1 MDQTISELARATAF
15 EPDDLMVLERSGE
28 AMAIPEGLL
37 IKTLTEAADGHGG
50 IRSIQKTGT
59 AGLVDTYTV
68 TLADG
73 TTYAIPVT
81 NGEKGE
87 KGEQG
92 EKGDKGDP
100 PPLTMREISYQ
111 VSDSGTSVPS
121 GPWKPVPQAAAQGK
135 YLWTRTRI
143 VFNQNDIVVFYGVSY
158 MGLDGQGAART
169 QTVTLERLKWQDNL
183 QTVKVTGVTADNI
196 VVVSPAA
203 QAYIAY
209 TDALVRCVEQTA
221 GALTFLCEAAPE
233 VDIPVNVLTFGTEA
247 SA

>member
-28 AMAIPEGLL
+28 AMAIPEELL
-37 IKTLTEAADGHGG
+37 IRTLTEAADGHGG

-68 TLADG
+68 TMADG
-73 TTYAIPVT
+73 TTYPITVT
-81 NGEKGE
+81 NGAKGE

-92 EKGDKGDP
+92 EKGEKGDP

-111 VSDSGTSVPS
+111 VSDSGTVVPS
-121 GPWKPVPQAAAQGK
+121 GTWEPGPQAAAQGK
-135 YLWTRTRI
+135 YLWTRSKI
-143 VFNQNDIVVFYGVSY
+143 VFNQDSIVVFYGVSY

-203 QAYIAY
+203 QAYMAY
-209 TDALVRCVEQTA
+209 TDALIRCVEQTA
-221 GALTFLCEAAPE
+221 GALTFLCEEVPE
-233 VDIPVNVLTFGTEA
+233 VNVPVNVLMFGTEA

>member
-28 AMAIPEGLL
+28 AMAIPEELL
-37 IKTLTEAADGHGG
+37 IKTLVAAGDGHGG

-73 TTYAIPVT
+73 TTSTLTVT
-81 NGEKGE
+81 NGEKGD
-87 KGEQG
+87 KGDKG

-111 VSDSGTSVPS
+111 VSDSGTVVPS
-121 GPWKPVPQAAAQGK
+121 GRWEPVPQAAAQGK
-135 YLWTRTRI
+135 YLWTRTTI
-143 VFNQNDIVVFYGVSY
+143 VFNQNSIVVFYGVSY
-158 MGLDGQGAART
+158 MGLDGLGAPRT
-169 QTVTLERLKWQDNL
+169 RTITLERMKWTNHQQTVT
-183 QTVKVTGVTADNI
+183 VSGVTADNI

-203 QAYIAY
+203 QAYKAY
-209 TDALVRCVEQTA
+209 TDAMVRCAEQQA
-221 GALTFLCEAAPE
+221 GALTFVCEEVPE
-233 VDIPVNVLTFGTEA
+233 VDVPVNVLMFGTEA

>member
-1 MDQTISELARATAF
+1 MDQTISELARAAAF

-28 AMAIPEGLL
+28 AMAIPEELL

-50 IRSIQKTGT
+50 IRSLLKTGT
-59 AGLVDTYTV
+59 AGLVDTYTI
-68 TLADG
+68 TMADG
-73 TTYAIPVT
+73 TTYTIPVT
-81 NGEKGE
+81 N
-87 KGEQG
+87 G

-121 GPWKPVPQAAAQGK
+121 GTWKPVPQAAAQGK

-158 MGLDGQGAART
+158 MGLDGLGAPRT
-169 QTVTLERLKWQDNL
+169 RTITLERMKWTNHQQTVT
-183 QTVKVTGVTADNI
+183 VSGVTADNI

-203 QAYIAY
+203 QAYKAY
-209 TDALVRCVEQTA
+209 TDAMVRCAEQQA
-221 GALTFLCEAAPE
+221 GALTFVCEE
-233 VDIPVNVLTFGTEA
+233 VPKADVTVNVMTFETGA

>member
-1 MDQTISELARATAF
+1 MDQMISELARATAF

-68 TLADG
+68 TMADG
-73 TTYAIPVT
+73 TTYPITVT

-87 KGEQG
+87 KGD
-92 EKGDKGDP
+92 KGDKGEKGDP
-100 PPLTMREISYQ
+100 PPLTMREISFQ
-111 VSDSGTSVPS
+111 VSDSGTAIPS
-121 GPWKPVPQAAAQGK
+121 GRWEPVPQAAAQGK
-135 YLWTRTRI
+135 YLWTRTTI
-143 VFNQNDIVVFYGVSY
+143 VFNQNSFVVFYGVSY

-169 QTVTLERLKWQDNL
+169 QTVTLDRLRWKDHL
-183 QTVKVTGVTADNI
+183 QTVKVRGVTEENI

-203 QAYIAY
+203 QAYMTY
-209 TDALVRCVEQTA
+209 TDDLVRCVEQKDGT
-221 GALTFLCEAAPE
+221 LTFVCEETPE
-233 VDIPVNVLTFGTEA
+233 VDIPVNVLMFGTEA
-247 SA
+247 SV

>member
-73 TTYAIPVT
+73 TTSTLTVT
-81 NGEKGE
+81 NGEKGD
-87 KGEQG
+87 KGDKG

-111 VSDSGTSVPS
+111 VSDSGTAIPS
-121 GPWKPVPQAAAQGK
+121 GHWEPVPQAAPQGK

-143 VFNQNDIVVFYGVSY
+143 VFNQNSIVVFYGVSY
-158 MGLDGQGAART
+158 MGLDGLGAPRT
-169 QTVTLERLKWQDNL
+169 RTITLERMKWTNHQQTVT
-183 QTVKVTGVTADNI
+183 VSGVTADNI

-203 QAYIAY
+203 QAYKAY
-209 TDALVRCVEQTA
+209 TDAMVRCAEQQA
-221 GALTFLCEAAPE
+221 GALTFVCEEVPE
-233 VDIPVNVLTFGTEA
+233 ADVTVNVMTFETGA

>member
-68 TLADG
+68 TMADG
-73 TTYAIPVT
+73 TTYAITVT
-81 NGEKGE
+81 NGAKGE

-92 EKGDKGDP
+92 EKGEKGDP

-158 MGLDGQGAART
+158 MGLDGLGAPRT
-169 QTVTLERLKWQDNL
+169 RTITLERMKWTNHQQTVT
-183 QTVKVTGVTADNI
+183 VSGVTADNI

-203 QAYIAY
+203 QAYKAY

-221 GALTFLCEAAPE
+221 GALTFICEEVPE
-233 VDIPVNVLTFGTEA
+233 VDIPVNVLMFGTEA
-247 SA
+247 ST